1 MSILNNISESESK
14 YNIESHNCMVFT
26 LYKIHT

>member
-14 YNIESHNCMVFT
+14 YNIGSHNCMVLT